1 LAIESTEVEGMDT
14 EFRMVDRLPLPRRL
28 VSLIESG
35 RWPRTEWEALQQ
47 NLKSLVPKDRIQL
60 FAPEESTLYLNK
72 PPFHTVAK
80 VMNHPGKFWYR
91 FGALDEIDPELSVEI
106 GDFGFGLDSPI
117 LLDYRQDRSNP
128 AVPATGAKPSTE
140 RLGTLFGQLRR
151 VRRHAWA
158 E

>member
-1 LAIESTEVEGMDT
+1 MDT
-14 EFRMVDRLPLPRRL
+14 EFRMVDRLALPRRL

-35 RWPRTEWEALQQ
+35 RWPRTESEALQQ
-47 NLKSLVPKDRIQL
+47 NLKSLVPKERIQL

-72 PPFHTVAK
+72 PAFHTVAK

-106 GDFGFGLDSPI
+106 GDFGFGSDSPI

-128 AVPATGAKPSTE
+128 AVI
-140 RLGTLFGQLRR
+140 RLQGRNPQPNGW
-151 VRRHAWA
+151 VRCSDSFDEFRDMLGLDSSS
-158 E
+158 